1 VNVSQLATA
10 ARSES
15 GFVKLRQV
23 PFTEVTIADSFW
35 APQRETNRVAS
46 IPVNLENLEK
56 AKNLENL
63 RLAARGE
70 TKGYTGTVFMD
81 SDVAW
86 DDRTACEMLVWLPAG
101 P

>member
-1 VNVSQLATA
+1 MVVNVSQLATA
-10 ARSES
+10 AKSES
-15 GFVKLRQV
+15 EFVKLRQV
-23 PFTEVTIADSFW
+23 PVTIADSFW
-35 APQRETNRVAS
+35 APRRETNRVAS
-46 IPVNLENLEK
+46 IPVNLQNLEK

-63 RLAARGE
+63 RLAARRE

-86 DDRTACEMLVWLPAG
+86 DSRTACEMLVWLPAG